1 MGSKQPGKQ
10 QGCRGVSYAQNLCL
24 VWVILYG
31 ELMTTFTFLLE
42 AKVYLMGGVDTS
54 VKEPR
59 GVKL

>member
-42 AKVYLMGGVDTS
+42 AKVHLIGELTH
-54 VKEPR
+54 
-59 GVKL
+59 L